1 MGGAN
6 REARYGACEALG
18 WLGPKADAASGQV
31 RALLSDKDP
40 WMRELAANALAR
52 MGDAT
57 RKASVPDLLRALL
70 LKDPADPRCC
80 VQGALTE
87 ALFKPA
93 PGKREPKSI
102 LSDSL
107 EGVDRALLIAAI
119 RDILKSEDG
128 RIRRGVSD
136 LYGKLTASEIAVLLP
151 DIVAAIQ
158 KPAPSGEMFA
168 YDIRYAG
175 LDLLARLRIREGML
189 MCVDIMDEFR
199 WGRKLNRCV
208 EPLSRYGGAAREIVP
223 RLRMTRQ
230 MLVAKNKNWEK
241 NEDQRKDI
249 YSIDKLI
256 AQVEADKNPPQLQG
270 MADFIKRPAIPA
282 AGKK

>member
-1 MGGAN
+1 MKILECKGCGHIEFDEAPEKCKVCGA
-6 REARYGACEALG
+6 A
-18 WLGPKADAASGQV
+18 
-31 RALLSDKDP
+31 
-40 WMRELAANALAR
+40 
-52 MGDAT
+52 
-57 RKASVPDLLRALL
+57 
-70 LKDPADPRCC
+70 
-80 VQGALTE
+80 
-87 ALFKPA
+87 
-93 PGKREPKSI
+93 KSAFV
-102 LSDSL
+102 
-107 EGVDRALLIAAI
+107 EN
-119 RDILKSEDG
+119 
-128 RIRRGVSD
+128 
-136 LYGKLTASEIAVLLP
+136 P
-151 DIVAAIQ
+151 AAIQ